1 MEDSSTYH
9 IATTVSPSP
18 LVYCQEAH
26 SNSAQAYRNSS
37 QRLHSNSVKPLPTSQ
52 VQPKG
57 GSLHQPPLTMVSP
70 PRKKGR
76 VSPHLFE
83 HVFANPLAEAEAELE
98 AEAAAAAAAAA
109 ASAAAQPPK
118 QPTKA
123 RKVRQRKSAELV
135 DELKKTAQEVV
146 PEEKEVFIVREP
158 EEEQQPEQRRGRGRP
173 RGAGRGRGR
182 GRGNGHAAT
191 TQSPEKPKEPT
202 IEDRLP
208 YGFPEEGKANR
219 PISEQSG
226 LVSRCHWIYDPY
238 MNPYCLR
245 YD

>member
-1 MEDSSTYH
+1 
-9 IATTVSPSP
+9 
-18 LVYCQEAH
+18 
-26 SNSAQAYRNSS
+26 
-37 QRLHSNSVKPLPTSQ
+37 
-52 VQPKG
+52 
-57 GSLHQPPLTMVSP
+57 MVSP

-98 AEAAAAAAAAA
+98 AEAAAAAAAT

-118 QPTKA
+118 PPTKT

-135 DELKKTAQEVV
+135 DELKKTAQEAA

-158 EEEQQPEQRRGRGRP
+158 EEEQQPEPRRGKGRP

-219 PISEQSG
+219 PISEQSD
-226 LVSRCHWIYDPY
+226 LYLYDPDEE
-238 MNPYCLR
+238 NNIPEA
-245 YD
+245 